1 MKNLILL
8 LTLLMVCTY
17 GNAQKDQKI
26 TQLEEAKVGFAPLD
40 VKIERMGDSYSY
52 KVKEKF
58 TGEFLKNPI
67 GFMNAN
73 FDIHNFIAEVGDRK
87 YDTYVITFEN
97 GNGYLQADFDKE
109 GNLTRTFQKFK
120 DIPLPTAISRA
131 VLRDHKGWT
140 ITRNKVVARGTGEY
154 IDKATYRM
162 KLEKDGE
169 KQRIKLDGRE
179 EGIAGLASN

>member
-8 LTLLMVCTY
+8 LTLLAVCTY
-17 GNAQKDQKI
+17 GNAQNDQEI

-40 VKIERMGDSYSY
+40 AKIVRMGNSFSY
-52 KVKEKF
+52 KVKEQF
-58 TGEFLKNPI
+58 AGEFVRNPI

-73 FDIHNFIAEVGDRK
+73 FDINNFIAEVDNRS
-87 YDTYVITFEN
+87 YDSYIITFEN
-97 GNGYLQADFDKE
+97 GNGYLQADFDKD
-109 GNLTRTFQKFK
+109 GNLERTFQKFK
-120 DIPLPTAISRA
+120 DIPLPTEISRA

-140 ITRNKVVARGTGEY
+140 ITKNKLVARGTGEY
-154 IDKATYRM
+154 LDKATYRM

-169 KQRIKLDGRE
+169 KKRIKIDGRE